1 MVVPLEVLEEVSL
14 TLACSSNAIALTGSG
29 ISVGAGIPTFR
40 GPDGLW
46 SRVDPDKFTLGY
58 FFEKPYDWWKMV
70 QELTALFLKVKP
82 TPSHKALA
90 KLEQMGILKGII
102 TQNIDGLHQKAGST
116 NVIEL
121 HGNINKLKC
130 PVCKSEYDAKPFL
143 LRLKKGIIPACEN
156 CGSILKP
163 AAVLFDEPIPRDA
176 YIKAIQ
182 LSLTADVMLVIGTS
196 LAVEPAASLPIKA
209 FERGA
214 KLIVI
219 NILETPIDD
228 LAYHILRGPSDE
240 VLPKLASITE
250 HYIKDKSRCR
260 RFNQY

>member
-1 MVVPLEVLEEVSL
+1 MVVPLEVLKEASL
-14 TLACSSNAIALTGSG
+14 TLACSSNAVALTGSG
-29 ISVGAGIPTFR
+29 ISVGSGIPTFR

-46 SRVDPDKFTLGY
+46 SRVDPDKFTLSY
-58 FFEKPYDWWKMV
+58 FFEKPYDWWQMI
-70 QELTALFLKVKP
+70 QELIIPFLRVKP
-82 TPSHKALA
+82 APSHKALA
-90 KLEQMGILKGII
+90 RLEQAGILKGII
-102 TQNIDGLHQKAGST
+102 TQNIDGLHQKAGSI
-116 NVIEL
+116 NVVEL

-130 PVCKSEYDAKPFL
+130 PVCKAEYNAKPFL
-143 LRLKKGIIPACEN
+143 LKLKKGIIPACEN

-176 YIKAIQ
+176 YIKAVQ
-182 LSLTADVMLVIGTS
+182 LSLAADVMLVIGTS

-228 LAYHILRGPSDE
+228 LAYHVLRGPSDE
-240 VLPKLASITE
+240 ILPKLVSITTG
-250 HYIKDKSRCR
+250 IIDKTRCKN
-260 RFNQY
+260 FNQ

>member
-1 MVVPLEVLEEVSL
+1 MMVMSFEMLKEVSL
-14 TLACSSNAIALTGSG
+14 ALARSSRAVALTGSG

-46 SRVDPDKFTLGY
+46 SRVDPNKFTLSY
-58 FFEKPYDWWKMV
+58 FLEKPYDWWKTV
-70 QELTALFLKVKP
+70 QDLITPFLKVKP

-90 KLEQMGILKGII
+90 KLEQLGILKGII
-102 TQNIDGLHQKAGST
+102 TQNIDGLHQKSGSI

-130 PVCKSEYDAKPFL
+130 PVCKAEYDTKPFISK
-143 LRLKKGIIPACEN
+143 LKKGIIPACEN

-163 AAVLFDEPIPRDA
+163 MAVLFDEPIPRDA
-176 YIKAIQ
+176 YMKAIQ

-196 LAVEPAASLPIKA
+196 LTVEPAASLPVKA

-214 KLIVI
+214 KIIVI

-228 LAYHILRGPSDE
+228 LAYYILRGPSDDI
-240 VLPKLASITE
+240 LPRLAELTKR
-250 HYIKDKSRCR
+250 YIM
-260 RFNQY
+260 NQ